1 MTGSGN
7 AVTFTKG
14 SDKFSIA
21 LKATASVANSA
32 YSKTFTIYA
41 VDGTPS
47 FGNVIGISDADG
59 ADVFAST
66 SSLTTA
72 KENPELKAQID
83 VAVATALNVALGRQN
98 ASTLAGGAATLDFD
112 GSGTIE
118 LSEYRIFKLM
128 VDGAVGFDVD
138 TVKTAIEAGNA
149 NALMA
154 E

>member
-1 MTGSGN
+1 M
-7 AVTFTKG
+7 
-14 SDKFSIA
+14 
-21 LKATASVANSA
+21 
-32 YSKTFTIYA
+32 
-41 VDGTPS
+41 
-47 FGNVIGISDADG
+47 
-59 ADVFAST
+59 
-66 SSLTTA
+66 
-72 KENPELKAQID
+72 
-83 VAVATALNVALGRQN
+83 RQHLR
-98 ASTLAGGAATLDFD
+98 AGAATLDFD